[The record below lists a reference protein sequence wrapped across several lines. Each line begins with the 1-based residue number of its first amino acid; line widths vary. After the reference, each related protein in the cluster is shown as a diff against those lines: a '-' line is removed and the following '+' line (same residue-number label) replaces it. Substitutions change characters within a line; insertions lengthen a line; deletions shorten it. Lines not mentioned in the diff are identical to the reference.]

1 MASRTHRGIP
11 LSALNPKFLHTN
23 STSHT
28 WPFSAIAELL
38 DNAYDPD
45 VRAKKFWIDWTCIKG
60 LDCLSFM
67 DNGAGMTRGK
77 MHKMLSFGFSDKKA
91 TKGHVPVGVYGN
103 GFKSGSMR
111 LGKDAMVFTKTKDS
125 MTVGFLSQSYLEAI
139 RAQQVLVPIITF
151 MRDGQNFAEDA
162 ASLQAILKHSIFNT
176 EIELFSELR
185 AISVV
190 GATGTRI
197 IIWNLRNADRY
208 DIRANH
214 SDCSGESQSMTPE
227 SGYSLRAYCKIL
239 YLKPR
244 MQIILRGQKVKTELI
259 SKSLAHIAIDNY
271 RPTFLQSVDVAQAN
285 IQSKRVWITFG
296 FNTKN
301 KEHYGIMMYHKNRL
315 IKAYERVGC
324 QRKAEKKGVGVIGV
338 IECNFLQPTHNKQDF
353 DNTDKYRKTIH
364 NLGVKLEEYWNEI
377 RYKRKKEDPQCTMPI
392 EDILKFP
399 DQSWVQC
406 DRCLKWRR
414 LPDGIDCNI
423 LPEMWFCSMNPD
435 PQFRSC
441 HVEEEPEDQEEEQHS
456 YPKTYKQER
465 KSSKPN
471 QECPPKAPAQKPLY
485 QSLLLDSITW
495 SPLASPVTRVT
506 RSRAFSSTG
515 FYPVTD
521 VGTSSADFSALSSQQ
536 PRVKRKFSMA
546 VEVPGPV
553 PLDVLHPMTKERKV
567 EKNARAM
574 NEKEEEAVEDMV
586 ILDNAVQANQQD
598 PDDWLCGMEEA
609 ESKWKASRSFW
620 ECGEQQQPLG
630 NWGELEEERQQ
641 QQDEL
646 VHLMHTAAQE
656 RDACREELQWQ
667 QQEMQKLKQQ
677 SAALEAFR
685 EECNHLQTKLAGVE
699 EERDGLSAQC
709 KQLKEELK
717 NMRQRENKRRSPYS
731 ALCAEEDRGTLWTLR
746 HRIGRLL
753 VSFVPAL
760 DLNQVDY
767 NSSVIDEMLA
777 QVLQELS

>member
-151 MRDGQNFAEDA
+151 MRDGQNLYPLTDA

-197 IIWNLRNADRY
+197 IIWNLRKTTNGETEFDFSADRY

-271 RPTFLQSVDVAQAN
+271 RPTFL
-285 IQSKRVWITFG
+285 SKRVWITFG

-456 YPKTYKQER
+456 YPKTYKQE
-465 KSSKPN
+465 
-471 QECPPKAPAQKPLY
+471 
-485 QSLLLDSITW
+485 
-495 SPLASPVTRVT
+495 
-506 RSRAFSSTG
+506 
-515 FYPVTD
+515 
-521 VGTSSADFSALSSQQ
+521 
-536 PRVKRKFSMA
+536 
-546 VEVPGPV
+546 
-553 PLDVLHPMTKERKV
+553 
-567 EKNARAM
+567 
-574 NEKEEEAVEDMV
+574 
-586 ILDNAVQANQQD
+586 
-598 PDDWLCGMEEA
+598 
-609 ESKWKASRSFW
+609 
-620 ECGEQQQPLG
+620 
-630 NWGELEEERQQ
+630 
-641 QQDEL
+641 
-646 VHLMHTAAQE
+646 
-656 RDACREELQWQ
+656 
-667 QQEMQKLKQQ
+667 
-677 SAALEAFR
+677 
-685 EECNHLQTKLAGVE
+685 
-699 EERDGLSAQC
+699 DGLSAQC